1 MRKRF
6 TSLFSG
12 LAKTRRAISSGIGNA
27 LRRGRGLDDA
37 ALDAIEETLLAAD
50 VGVET
55 SQHLVEVLRARRAE
69 LSAHAD
75 ARDVARILAGEVE
88 RVFSEAG
95 QCAESSAEG
104 RPHVVMV
111 VGVNGA
117 GKTTTIGKLAHRYG
131 ASGLRVMLAAADT
144 FRAAAGQQLSIW
156 AERSAADVVG
166 GAGGGD
172 PAAVAYDALD
182 AAVARSVDV
191 LLVDTAG
198 RLHTQ
203 KNLVAELQKIR
214 RVLGKRLP
222 GAPHEV
228 LLVLDANT
236 GQNALSQAR
245 LFHDAVGVTGIALA
259 KLDGTAR
266 GGIVVAIVREL
277 RIPVTYVGVGEG
289 IEDLESFEPRAF
301 ASALV
306 TADVEI

>member
-6 TSLFSG
+6 PSLFSG
-12 LAKTRRAISSGIGNA
+12 LATTRRAISSGIGNA

-55 SQHLVEVLRARRAE
+55 SQHLVEALRARRTE
-69 LSAHAD
+69 IPTHAD
-75 ARDVARILAGEVE
+75 AQDVARILAGEVE
-88 RVFSEAG
+88 RMFSEAG
-95 QCAESSAEG
+95 QCDESPAEG

-111 VGVNGA
+111 VGVNGV
-117 GKTTTIGKLAHRYG
+117 GKTTTIGKLARRYG
-131 ASGLRVMLAAADT
+131 ASGLRVMMAAADT

-166 GAGGGD
+166 GTGGGD

-266 GGIVVAIVREL
+266 GGIVVAIAKEL
-277 RIPVTYVGVGEG
+277 RIPVAYVGVGED

-306 TADVEI
+306 SADVAI